1 MSNVILFG
9 DRKSGRKASP
19 LPEGHCAD
27 IVIFH
32 GVRVERLTDDMIAAT
47 VEKISRRIPAI
58 SAAATAEDLH

>member
-9 DRKSGRKASP
+9 ERQGGRKASP

-47 VEKISRRIPAI
+47 AEKTSRRIPI
-58 SAAATAEDLH
+58 HTSAATAEELE